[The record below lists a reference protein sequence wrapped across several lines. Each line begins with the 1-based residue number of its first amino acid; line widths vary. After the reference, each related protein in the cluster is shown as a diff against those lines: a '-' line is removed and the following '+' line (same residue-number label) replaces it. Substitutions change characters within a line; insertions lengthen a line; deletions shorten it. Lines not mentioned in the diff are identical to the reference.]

1 MELFENKRKKQQFI
15 LSYITF
21 MMNGMLALSI
31 GSLLPFIRDA
41 RGLEYTFCGM
51 LVSLHSVGNLLS
63 SFFAGALAVKIGRK
77 KSILLFNASYA
88 LAYLMILIGGNPV
101 CLALAFI
108 LTGMARGATSN
119 FSNMTINN
127 LAPGQAWILNGLHAM
142 FSVGAFL
149 FPIFLTVLT
158 AGAVGRWRIA
168 CVFMLAMGIL
178 SWLLYRAMPVDE
190 MPQLMEKVHRDGER
204 EGAESGNRENT
215 DRIDGGREN
224 ADRVNCGRENADR
237 IDGGRENADR
247 IDGGRENAD
256 RINSRE
262 NVNRIDGHRESEEG
276 KVSGRKTED
285 STSVGKDG
293 KRSGSFFGEPM
304 FILCTATLFFYLCVE
319 QGVIGWLVT
328 YFKDTGLL
336 NPSLSQ
342 IMASVQWVMILA
354 GRLTTAYLSTR
365 LEKTK
370 LLRVMGIGLIVFFL
384 VLITGRTT
392 PQIVIGIMG
401 FGYSMAGI
409 YPTTVSFAGKLIQKY
424 PLSWSFMLT
433 IASLGSILMPSVI
446 GRIAESAGI
455 FYGMSSLVVV
465 IVIDMALIIGL
476 TAYRKRKEAMDKC
489 M

>member
-247 IDGGRENAD
+247 INC
-256 RINSRE
+256 SRE

-285 STSVGKDG
+285 STGVGKDG

-342 IMASVQWVMILA
+342 IMASVQWIMILA

-446 GRIAESAGI
+446 GRIAESVGI
-455 FYGMSSLVVV
+455 FYGMSSLVVG
-465 IVIDMALIIGL
+465 IVIDMTLIIGL